1 MNQLPPVATILLVVL
16 VSIAGWTDI
25 RSRRIP
31 NWLTA
36 AGVLA
41 GFSLNGL
48 LYGWPGVWFA
58 LKGLGLALLIYL
70 PFFALRGMGAGDVKL
85 MCAAG
90 SLIGPW
96 NWLGVFILT
105 GLLGGVIGL
114 ALAFSRGRVLATLA
128 NVGYIMKELACL
140 RAPYLKREDLDVAN
154 PDALRLPHGAVI
166 ALGAI
171 GFVSAV
177 KIWGAW

>member
-1 MNQLPPVATILLVVL
+1 MNQLPPVATILLVIL
-16 VSIAGWTDI
+16 VSVAGWTDI

-41 GFSLNGL
+41 GFCLNGW

-58 LKGLGLALLIYL
+58 LQGLGLALLIHL
-70 PFFALRGMGAGDVKL
+70 PLFALRATGGGDVKL
-85 MCAAG
+85 MGAIG
-90 SLIGPW
+90 VLIGPW
-96 NWLGVFILT
+96 NWIGVFILT
-105 GLLGGVIGL
+105 ALLGGVIGL
-114 ALAFSRGRVLATLA
+114 ALAFSRGRVLATLL

-140 RAPYLKREDLDVAN
+140 RAPYARREDLDVAN
-154 PDALRLPHGAVI
+154 PDALRLPRGAVI
-166 ALGAI
+166 ALGVI
-171 GFVSAV
+171 GFVSGV